1 MAVIDIEPVL
11 AQRRVQASRMLAEV
25 PRQQLLRTQI
35 LELDVVLVRQ
45 PMPSVDDELKIFG
58 KERPCVEPLPI
69 LIDLGGDAEFGF
81 SLLQEFSNIP
91 ARAT

>member
-1 MAVIDIEPVL
+1 
-11 AQRRVQASRMLAEV
+11 MLAEV